1 MIIRKPTSIR
11 KPHNHL
17 AGYVFER
24 KHPAGHIVCFVAEA
38 AGIHAAFKYV
48 VTLEL
53 DDDTCFGP
61 SFTSLPK
68 ARLFVHEELAGRS
81 GWDWQLD

>member
-1 MIIRKPTSIR
+1 MFIRKPTSIR

-38 AGIHAAFKYV
+38 AGIDADHKYV
-48 VTLEL
+48 VTLES
-53 DDDTCFGP
+53 DDPRIGP

-68 ARLFVHEELAGRS
+68 ARLFVHKELAGRS
-81 GWDWQLD
+81 GWDWQLN